1 MRNRTRR
8 LRRLFAI
15 PVVVGI
21 VLILTATAAS
31 AHAVLESTNP
41 SPNTNVATSPKAVT
55 LTFSEHVDVRS
66 DAIRLFDS
74 SLDAIDISSTKH
86 VAGKGDE
93 VTASL
98 PKLKKGL
105 YTVAWRAIS
114 ADSHPVQG
122 AFTFGVQTSATGSAA
137 TKLAAQAQATE
148 KSDATV
154 GVLLGVTRFGVFVGL
169 ALLLGIVGFVL
180 YLWPSGRV
188 AVRVRRVLYAG
199 LWITFVSTVL
209 GFMLQGPYTSGGGV
223 ADMFSTDLMQT
234 TWDTRFGKVYVLRL
248 VLLVVMGLLVRMI
261 VRTGREAPSRGLVAV
276 TTIVGVALA
285 ATPGLAGHA
294 STGRWS
300 ALALVADVLHVLAMA
315 VWIGGLVALGLARR
329 DDVAYPTVAH
339 RFSGVALASVV
350 VIVLSGSFQAIRQL
364 QPFSSLWDSDY
375 GTILLLKIGAFLV
388 VIGIAA
394 WSRRLVHGRGMG
406 FARPGAS
413 VAPVREPVPS
423 VAPGSGVGT
432 MVRDDEPAPLP
443 EVHPGLTRSVRAELV
458 FAAVVL
464 ALTSVLVNTSPPHAT
479 AGATEINTVIGTGAT
494 RFETFFGPTDAKQ
507 PNDLTLHVTA
517 VGSNGLPK
525 KVVDMNAE
533 LANPTKDVPPITV
546 PLKKF
551 PGATGHY
558 IAEGIQVP
566 AGRWVLTVKAYPT
579 ELDVVTATA
588 DITVG

>member
-1 MRNRTRR
+1 MRNRTPR
-8 LRRLFAI
+8 LRRLLAI
-15 PVVVGI
+15 PAIAGI
-21 VLILTATAAS
+21 VLVLTATAAS

-41 SPNTNVATSPKAVT
+41 SPNTNIATAPKAVT

-74 SLDAIDISSTKH
+74 SLNAIDIGSTKH

-98 PKLKKGL
+98 PQLKKGL

-148 KSDATV
+148 KSDSTV
-154 GVLLGVTRFGVFVGL
+154 GVLLGATRFGTFVGL
-169 ALLLGIVGFVL
+169 ALLLGIAGFVL

-188 AVRVRRVLYAG
+188 SVRVRQVLYAG
-199 LWITFVSTVL
+199 LGLTFLSTVL

-223 ADMFSTDLMQT
+223 ADMFSTDLMST

-248 VLLVVMGLLVRMI
+248 VLLVVMGLLVRVI
-261 VRTGREAPSRGLVAV
+261 VRTGRDAPSRGLVAV
-276 TTIVGVALA
+276 TTLVGIALA
-285 ATPGLAGHA
+285 ATPALSGHA
-294 STGRWS
+294 STGRWV
-300 ALALVADVLHVLAMA
+300 ALAVVADVLHVLAMA
-315 VWIGGLVALGLARR
+315 VWIGGLVALGLARH

-339 RFSGVALASVV
+339 RFSGVALGAVV

-364 QPFSSLWDSDY
+364 QPFSALWDSDY

-388 VIGIAA
+388 VVGIAA
-394 WSRRLVHGRGMG
+394 WSRRLVHGKGMG
-406 FARPGAS
+406 FARGAPA
-413 VAPVREPVPS
+413 VAVREPVPS

-432 MVRDDEPAPLP
+432 LVRDDEPTPLP

-464 ALTSVLVNTSPPHAT
+464 ALTSVLVNTSPPHT
-479 AGATEINTVIGTGAT
+479 TVGATEINTVIGTGAT
-494 RFETFFGPTDAKQ
+494 RFETFFGPTDAKK

-517 VGSNGLPK
+517 VGTNGLPK

-533 LANPTKDVPPITV
+533 LANPTKDVPPIAI

-551 PGATGHY
+551 PGAKGHY
-558 IAEGIQVP
+558 IAEGFQVP

-588 DITVG
+588 DINVG

>member
-15 PVVVGI
+15 PVVAGI

-74 SLDAIDISSTKH
+74 SLSAIDIGSTKH

-169 ALLLGIVGFVL
+169 ALLIGIVGFVL
-180 YLWPSGRV
+180 FLWPSGRV
-188 AVRVRRVLYAG
+188 SVRVRQVLYAG

-223 ADMFSTDLMQT
+223 GDMFSTDLMQT

-248 VLLVVMGLLVRMI
+248 VLLLVMAVLVRMI
-261 VRTGREAPSRGLVAV
+261 VRTGREAPSRALVAMATLV
-276 TTIVGVALA
+276 AVALA

-315 VWIGGLVALGLARR
+315 VWIGGLVALGLARH

-339 RFSGVALASVV
+339 RFSGVALGAVV

-375 GTILLLKIGAFLV
+375 GTVLLLKIGAFLV

-406 FARPGAS
+406 FARAGAS
-413 VAPVREPVPS
+413 PAVAVREPVG

-464 ALTSVLVNTSPPHAT
+464 ALTSVLVNTSPPHT
-479 AGATEINTVIGTGAT
+479 TVGATEINTVIGTGAT
-494 RFETFFGPTDAKQ
+494 RFETYFGPTDAKR